1 VNKARKMLSE
11 ALELVDEAIFILR
24 SYARENPDKAEKLE
38 DILYA
43 LEEASEALDE
53 LVSAEEKEKSR

>member
-1 VNKARKMLSE
+1 MLSE

>member
-1 VNKARKMLSE
+1 MSRARRSLSE

-43 LEEASEALDE
+43 LEEVSEALDE
-53 LVSAEEKEKSR
+53 LASSEEDKERS

>member
-1 VNKARKMLSE
+1 MSRVRKTLTE

-24 SYARENPDKAEKLE
+24 SYARENPDKAERLE

-43 LEEASEALDE
+43 LEEVGEALDE
-53 LVSAEEKEKSR
+53 LVSAEEREKRR

>member
-1 VNKARKMLSE
+1 MNKARKMLSE

>member
-1 VNKARKMLSE
+1 MTE

-24 SYARENPDKAEKLE
+24 SYARENPDKAERLE

-43 LEEASEALDE
+43 LEEVGEALDE
-53 LVSAEEKEKSR
+53 LVSAEEREKRR